1 MMTDLERGASTSRP
15 AATAT
20 SNRRRQEVR
29 MTTPAVVLAL
39 VCSSL
44 PAWALVP
51 GGGSARTDCYSEWQ
65 VTSPGVVADRGRT
78 GIDCQDGDP
87 ACDVDGVQNGSC
99 TLGVS
104 VCAFQGNVARC
115 TPQHVTSVKLSRRAV
130 AAGVQVPSL
139 SASSATC
146 GPAAPLTPPPRTG

>member
-1 MMTDLERGASTSRP
+1 MTDLEGGASTSRP
-15 AATAT
+15 VATSA
-20 SNRRRQEVR
+20 SNRRRQEAR

-51 GGGSARTDCYSEWQ
+51 GGGSARSDCYVEWQ
-65 VTSPGVVADRGRT
+65 VTSPDVVANRGRT

-99 TLGVS
+99 MLGGA
-104 VCAFQGNVARC
+104 VCAFQGNIPRC
-115 TPQHVTSVKLSRRAV
+115 TPREVTSVKLSRRA
-130 AAGVQVPSL
+130 APAGVQGPSL
-139 SASSATC
+139 
-146 GPAAPLTPPPRTG
+146 PAP